1 MSVSAILSKYTD
13 AVPRQLEAFDV
24 IAGFLSEESKKY
36 NLTALHDEHDVAMLH
51 FYDSLT
57 VAKMISGKVIDIRLR
72 RGVPFAAAGGV
83 PSGLHGDDA
92 GQHAPQGRVCRNR
105 RTAFRYGK
113 RKGVLRTCP
122 EELSRLPEH
131 RETYA
136 HGGVT
141 RGSRAQ
147 CSLRM
152 GASFCPCGRVIY
164 SDEGSCRTRR
174 GRAQCARARG
184 ARRRDP

>member
-57 VAKMISGKVIDIRLR
+57 VAKMISGKVIDIGCGAGFPSLPLAVYRPDCTVTMLDSTR
-72 RGVPFAAAGGV
+72 RKVEFAATAARLSGTENTCRGALETAG
-83 PSGLHGDDA
+83 
-92 GQHAPQGRVCRNR
+92 APRDVR
-105 RTAFRYGK
+105 
-113 RKGVLRTCP
+113 
-122 EELSRLPEH
+122 
-131 RETYA
+131 

-147 CSLRM
+147 YSLRM
-152 GASFCPCGRVIY
+152 GASFCPCGRVVY